1 MSARFLDPQAC
12 RDACER
18 AAAGLNATA
27 DKYEADGNAQEA
39 ARLREGA
46 ARHLAWRDSFAARLP
61 FPETQEEA
69 A

>member
-27 DKYEADGNAQEA
+27 DKYEADGDAQEA

-46 ARHLAWRDSFAARLP
+46 ARHLAWRDVFADRLP
-61 FPETQEEA
+61 SPEAQEEA

>member
-12 RDACER
+12 RDQCEST
-18 AAAGLNATA
+18 AAKLSALA
-27 DKYEADGNAQEA
+27 DEYEADGDAQEA

-46 ARHLAWRDSFAARLP
+46 ARHLAWKDSFAERLP